1 MTELTDILEKVANL
15 MDYVTH
21 CIDLPM
27 YAASCRPL
35 WSVIMYASVLVGS
48 AVIGWVF
55 WLAVTRQN
63 SVTATP
69 ARSTG
74 ANQRK
79 RRKTP
84 DERVDVSDVTDPHL
98 AMKIRQELERQRI
111 RNITGR

>member
-1 MTELTDILEKVANL
+1 MPVLNEILGKVADL
-15 MDYVTH
+15 MDYVTR

-35 WSVIMYASVLVGS
+35 WSVIMYVSVLLGS
-48 AVIGWVF
+48 AVIAWVF

-63 SVTATP
+63 SITAKP

-74 ANQRK
+74 ANPRK
-79 RRKTP
+79 RQAL
-84 DERVDVSDVTDPHL
+84 DEGVDIADVTDPHL
-98 AMKIRQELERQRI
+98 AIKIRQELERQRI